1 MFRRSD
7 APCFGGMGMAVKD
20 KRALRE
26 LSQTVSRG
34 TASGIGVVLF
44 GKATQEDEKAFAS
57 I

>member
-44 GKATQEDEKAFAS
+44 GKATQED
-57 I
+57 